1 MKSLIEDLHKNNSKV
16 NLEKIHN
23 DVVNNNKLYN
33 SFVTICDDYKLNDK
47 NNILNNICYA
57 MKDNI
62 STKGILTTA
71 SSNTLKDYIPPYN
84 ATVYQKLLNSGAIMV
99 GKTSMDEFGMGGK
112 GITAHTGIVK
122 NPFDT
127 TRSPGGS
134 SAGSAVAVASNLVP
148 FAIGSDTGDSV
159 RKPAAY
165 CGIVG
170 YKPTYGMISRYGL
183 LPFASSLDHIG
194 VLTKY
199 VKDAAIV
206 VDEIKGRDIH
216 DMTSIDSSSINL
228 VKNLDMMKGKKTKLF
243 YIKEIVDPSIS
254 DDKEYQEMLKSF
266 NKSIECAKNLGMEV
280 YEESI
285 SKDLLS
291 LLSVSYTCISAS
303 EATSNM
309 SNLTG
314 IIFGPRGEGN
324 DVNEMMIDYR
334 TKGFSPLI
342 KRRFVIGSYVLQK
355 ENQEKYLNNAKR
367 IRAKIVGI
375 LRELFKKYD
384 ALILPASKGISPKI
398 TEVSDS
404 FTNSVFDIIENHM
417 VMGNFGGMPS
427 ITIPSDYIDNM
438 PIGINLT
445 SDIYQDEKLLSIA
458 GLLED
463 EIKFDEK
470 RDKNGI

>member
-33 SFVTICDDYKLNDK
+33 SFVTIIDDYKLND
-47 NNILNNICYA
+47 NDNILSNICYA

-84 ATVYQKLLNSGAIMV
+84 ATVYQRLLNSGAIMV

-228 VKNLDMMKGKKTKLF
+228 LKNLDMMKGKKTKLF

-266 NKSIECAKNLGMEV
+266 NKSIECAKKLGM
-280 YEESI
+280 
-285 SKDLLS
+285 
-291 LLSVSYTCISAS
+291 
-303 EATSNM
+303 
-309 SNLTG
+309 
-314 IIFGPRGEGN
+314 
-324 DVNEMMIDYR
+324 
-334 TKGFSPLI
+334 
-342 KRRFVIGSYVLQK
+342 
-355 ENQEKYLNNAKR
+355 
-367 IRAKIVGI
+367 
-375 LRELFKKYD
+375 
-384 ALILPASKGISPKI
+384 
-398 TEVSDS
+398 
-404 FTNSVFDIIENHM
+404 
-417 VMGNFGGMPS
+417 
-427 ITIPSDYIDNM
+427 
-438 PIGINLT
+438 
-445 SDIYQDEKLLSIA
+445 
-458 GLLED
+458 
-463 EIKFDEK
+463 
-470 RDKNGI
+470 